1 MATGTRTWGQ
11 GVLETNNYDRVD
23 EDFENFID
31 YIEKTEHPMTAWLNK
46 NGNSSE
52 KKTQE
57 YTLFA
62 GSLIPRTATC
72 TVTIT
77 TTDAAAI
84 ITVSSTDGIVAKT
97 LLHVPIADGATPG
110 EFLRVTAVTTRLNVT
125 RLTTSAQIPDN
136 STLVIM
142 GNTDTENSTA
152 GPASFDMEPSS
163 VVGYMTILKR
173 RVDISITEQNSAIR
187 GASSRLEEKLER
199 AKLDFL
205 LDQEH
210 HAWFS
215 RPVKDSTNHLRFSM
229 GIFTQVANTSGTI
242 ETDAGGDD
250 LVADDIG
257 DTIAQVARYAKTKR
271 FTCYHGQEAM
281 AGLWKLGIQDLQMRP
296 TDNEWGISVSRVAA
310 PGGFTLDFVYCRVFD
325 IIGYPYDSIIFGAD
339 QPQIKQVHLKGGRP
353 KLMRDIQ
360 TDDSGETRSHQ
371 WRAQIGL
378 YLTQPKRHFIVRDI
392 NSV

>member
-31 YIEKTEHPMTAWLNK
+31 YLEKTEYPMTAWLTK
-46 NGNSSE
+46 KGNSVQ

-57 YTLFA
+57 FTLFS
-62 GSLIPRTATC
+62 GTLIPRTATC

-110 EFLRVTAVTTRLNVT
+110 EYLRVTAVTTRLNVT

-152 GPASFDMEPSS
+152 GPASFDMEPAS

-173 RVDISITEQNSAIR
+173 RVDISITEKNSAIR

-250 LVADDIG
+250 LIADDLG
-257 DTIAQVARYAKTKR
+257 DTLAQVARYATTKN
-271 FTCYHGQEAM
+271 FTGFHGQEVM

-296 TDNEWGISVSRVAA
+296 TDTSWGVKASQVTG
-310 PGGFTLDFVYCRVFD
+310 PGGFTIDFVYTRVFD
-325 IIGYPYDSIIFGAD
+325 IIGYPYDSMLFLAD
-339 QPQIKQVHLKGGRP
+339 IPAIKQVHLAEGQP

-371 WRAQIGL
+371 WRAQVGV
-378 YLTQPKRHFIVRDI
+378 YLTQPKRHAIVRDV